1 MQNCNIP
8 PDVMMVDSPM
18 TPEKQKPY
26 LFNEASGRTHQRAA
40 RAVQLAERAS
50 RMTGDGESEVLDT
63 LAAAYAEAG
72 DFDRAVATADRAA
85 ARAAQLGRTQLAETI
100 RTHRALF
107 QERRPLRET
116 PGS

>member
-1 MQNCNIP
+1 LGRLARLLATC
-8 PDVMMVDSPM
+8 PDDRVRS
-18 TPEKQKPY
+18 
-26 LFNEASGRTHQRAA
+26 AA

-100 RTHRALF
+100 RTHRTLF